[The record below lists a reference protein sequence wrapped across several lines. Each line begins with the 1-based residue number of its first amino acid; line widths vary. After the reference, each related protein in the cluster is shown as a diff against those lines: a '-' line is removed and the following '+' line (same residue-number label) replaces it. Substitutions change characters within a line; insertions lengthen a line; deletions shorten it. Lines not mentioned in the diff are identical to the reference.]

1 MFAQKDPKEIMRE
14 ADELLSSTKR
24 SLEES
29 EAFFRDQGL
38 EPEKVYSALSAQL
51 DDKGRAEAQAL
62 FEKDME
68 DIERQV
74 SEEAA
79 RARFA
84 TAAPARSNGSIKNPR
99 LMV

>member
-1 MFAQKDPKEIMRE
+1 MAANKDPQQIMRE
-14 ADELLSSTKR
+14 AEQIIAESKR

-38 EPEKVYSALSAQL
+38 EPEKVYSALASRL
-51 DDKGRAEAQAL
+51 DAKGKAEAKAL

-74 SEEAA
+74 AEEAA
-79 RARFA
+79 RASFA
-84 TAAPARSNGSIKNPR
+84 NAPARGNGAIKNPR
-99 LMV
+99 IMV